1 MAQIAYVDWDG
12 LVYYDGKIKQYIS
25 DIADGCL
32 KAGGKIPF
40 AQLPRPSYDNLNY
53 VYKITDSF
61 TSTNDFDKPGFKY
74 EAGALV
80 QVEAPANSNTYR
92 YTVIYEVIHAD
103 DLEQRVASLEDG
115 AEEHTVDIGALSNS
129 IDELYAMLGA
139 EYAKKSDI
147 PSIDGLASEQ
157 YVNEAVQGALEN
169 IAFDDKQVVE
179 NTAAIQSLNESV
191 SSIED
196 GLQSIENNLDGALG
210 GIEELIDDVSQLSEQ
225 IATKADGK
233 HNHTL
238 SDISDYAPVDLSPY
252 AQKDW
257 VEEQQYLTEHQS
269 LEGYAKV
276 SDIPTNVSAFINDA
290 GYAKSSDVNEKLEN
304 KAHKSH
310 SHSDYA
316 LRTEIPKKV
325 SDLTNDSQFV
335 TEFSLQN
342 KGFLTEHQSLD
353 GYAKSIEIPTKVSQL
368 TNDSGYLTSVPDE
381 YVTAAELAAKKYLSV
396 IPSEYITSDELD
408 AKGYLTRHQSLD
420 GYAKLTDL
428 PKIPTK
434 VSAFTN
440 DAKYATVDQLST
452 SIANIKF
459 PEVDLSNYYTKDRL
473 YTKAEVDSKI
483 NAIDGFAKE
492 SDIPTKVSQLVNDK
506 GYLTSIPSEYV
517 TDEELQAKKYL
528 TAVPGEY
535 ITETELAAKGYLT
548 QHQSLAG
555 YAKVTDIPDVPSKI
569 SELQDDRGLATVD
582 FVAASIANIDFPETD
597 LSNYYTKDKVYNKL
611 EVDQELNK
619 KADVDDLPNFS
630 TFATKSEVKKKLDA
644 STYEEDRPHYALKTE
659 LFSGSYDDLTNKPS
673 IPSIDGLASESFV
686 KQQIAAAQFEGGQA
700 DVDLIEGYLSDYY
713 KKGETY
719 SRTQID
725 ARIPSL
731 DGYAKQQ
738 WVEQQQYL
746 TASSD
751 IIKGKANKSDIISD
765 TIDLNNSAGFITEN
779 EALSAVA
786 KVGYITDVS
795 GKLDVETYESDK
807 KFFALKSDIPSV
819 DRFITAEDV
828 PSYIPEEY
836 VTNDEITNLV
846 TREELEA
853 VQNTAGQNSVKLF
866 QLDSDLVD
874 INAKLDTIP
883 TKVSDLE
890 NDAGYITSTSL
901 QGYAT
906 EQFVK
911 DEIGAIDIP
920 EVNLSD
926 YYTKAEV
933 EALIPTD
940 YIKDVSNKLDVSVY
954 NADKLY
960 LATKDDLNAFE
971 NLIGYTP
978 VDDRSFAEVI
988 DDTFAKKTSIP
999 SLDGYATEEFVNTAI
1014 QGIQIGGDVDLTNY
1028 YTKTEVDGLIERI
1041 EIPTVPTN
1049 ISAFTNDAGYLT
1061 KHIDISG
1068 KLDTSVYNEE
1078 KAQFA
1083 LASAIPTS
1091 VTQLDGIDGY
1101 ATTLQ
1106 LSSKADVAHTHS
1118 IDDIE
1123 GYEAPDYSD
1132 FYNKEDTE
1140 KLVEAAVGGIKTD
1153 ADDKFALK
1161 SDLASLAERV
1171 GVIEESE
1178 VSVDLTDYYTK
1189 GEVDRLIP
1197 DTSNFITMG
1206 DVEDKGYLTE
1216 HQDISG
1222 KQDVLSF
1229 EGEYNANT
1237 NRVATKSY
1245 VDNALSSI
1253 NLADVLSTKADNV
1266 PFNKPMIV
1274 TKPIGNLEQDED
1286 LCGRTIAYILTKML
1300 GLEEQPEHGEVT
1312 VEDVKEKSIPV
1323 MQGSANSS
1331 GDITVEDSPS
1341 SYGYIEF
1348 TGGDEANAPQSA
1360 ETGTSLLYEVLDDD
1374 GAVIEQGYQIYSFAG
1389 TRGTKY
1395 RVAIAEG
1402 LTLKEVKYWDTFTS
1416 SWVDYEQT
1424 FTDTGERIEA
1434 NGYTYVVY
1442 QSTDRCNEQTFR
1454 FVIE

>member
-40 AQLPRPSYDNLNY
+40 AQLPRPSHDNLNY

-61 TSTNDFDKPGFKY
+61 TSTDDFDKPGFKY

-80 QVEAPANSNTYR
+80 QVETPANSNTYR
-92 YTVIYEVIHAD
+92 YTVIYEVIHVD
-103 DLEQRVASLEDG
+103 DLEQRVTSLEEG
-115 AEEHTVDIGALSNS
+115 VEEHTVDIGTLSTS
-129 IDELYAMLGA
+129 IDELYAMLGT

-157 YVNEAVQGALEN
+157 YVNEAVQDALEN

-252 AQKDW
+252 AKKDW

-276 SDIPTNVSAFINDA
+276 SDIPTNVSVFINDA

-310 SHSDYA
+310 SHSEYA

-353 GYAKSIEIPTKVSQL
+353 GYAKSVEIPTKVSQL

-381 YVTAAELAAKKYLSV
+381 YVTAAELAAKRYLSV

-408 AKGYLTRHQSLD
+408 ARGYLTRHQSLD
-420 GYAKLTDL
+420 GYAKLTDI
-428 PKIPTK
+428 PKIPTQ
-434 VSAFTN
+434 VSAFQN
-440 DAKYATVDQLST
+440 DSKYVTTELLES
-452 SIANIKF
+452 SIANIVF
-459 PEVDLSNYYTKDRL
+459 PT
-473 YTKAEVDSKI
+473 
-483 NAIDGFAKE
+483 
-492 SDIPTKVSQLVNDK
+492 
-506 GYLTSIPSEYV
+506 
-517 TDEELQAKKYL
+517 
-528 TAVPGEY
+528 
-535 ITETELAAKGYLT
+535 
-548 QHQSLAG
+548 
-555 YAKVTDIPDVPSKI
+555 
-569 SELQDDRGLATVD
+569 
-582 FVAASIANIDFPETD
+582 TD

-611 EVDQELNK
+611 EVDRELIK

-659 LFSGSYDDLTNKPS
+659 IFSGSYDDLTNKPS

-686 KQQIAAAQFEGGQA
+686 RQQIAAAQFEGGQA
-700 DVDLIEGYLSDYY
+700 DVDLIEEYLSDYY

-765 TIDLNNSAGFITEN
+765 TIDLTNSAGFITEN

-807 KFFALKSDIPSV
+807 KSFALKSDIPSV
-819 DRFITAEDV
+819 DRFITAKDV

-836 VTNDEITNLV
+836 VTNDEITNLA

-853 VQNTAGQNSVKLF
+853 VQTVAGQNSVKLF

-883 TKVSDLE
+883 TKTSDLV
-890 NDAGYITSTSL
+890 NDSNFLTEHQDISGKADKADTLSGYGIIDAYTR
-901 QGYAT
+901 T
-906 EQFVK
+906 EIDTKLLEIESGGKIDEETLKGFVSE
-911 DEIGAIDIP
+911 DEWNERIGA
-920 EVNLSD
+920 
-926 YYTKAEV
+926 Y
-933 EALIPTD
+933 ALKTDIPTD
-940 YIKDVSNKLDVSVY
+940 YLKEVPDEYITETELNAKGYLTEHQDLSEYALKSDIPTDYLKEIPSEYITETELESKGYLTEHQSLADYAKISDIPDTSAFITMQDVE
-954 NADKLY
+954 DKGYLTSHQSLEH
-960 LATKDDLNAFE
+960 LATKDELNILE
-971 NLIGYTP
+971 NNIGYVK

-988 DDTFAKKTSIP
+988 DETFAKKS
-999 SLDGYATEEFVNTAI
+999 DVEGFATEQFVTDE
-1014 QGIQIGGDVDLTNY
+1014 IGKITIPTKTSELTN
-1028 YTKTEVDGLIERI
+1028 D
-1041 EIPTVPTN
+1041 
-1049 ISAFTNDAGYLT
+1049 
-1061 KHIDISG
+1061 
-1068 KLDTSVYNEE
+1068 
-1078 KAQFA
+1078 
-1083 LASAIPTS
+1083 
-1091 VTQLDGIDGY
+1091 
-1101 ATTLQ
+1101 
-1106 LSSKADVAHTHS
+1106 
-1118 IDDIE
+1118 
-1123 GYEAPDYSD
+1123 
-1132 FYNKEDTE
+1132 
-1140 KLVEAAVGGIKTD
+1140 
-1153 ADDKFALK
+1153 
-1161 SDLASLAERV
+1161 
-1171 GVIEESE
+1171 
-1178 VSVDLTDYYTK
+1178 
-1189 GEVDRLIP
+1189 
-1197 DTSNFITMG
+1197 SNF
-1206 DVEDKGYLTE
+1206 LTQ

-1237 NRVATKSY
+1237 NKVATKSY
-1245 VDNALSSI
+1245 VDTALSSI

-1266 PFNKPMIV
+1266 PFNKPMLV

-1286 LCGRTIAYILTKML
+1286 LCGRTIVYILTKML

-1323 MQGSANSS
+1323 MQGGVNTSDGS
-1331 GDITVEDSPS
+1331 TKVEDTNST
-1341 SYGYIEF
+1341 F
-1348 TGGDEANAPQSA
+1348 TYLEIAAADSEKAPVAA
-1360 ETGTSLLYEVLDDD
+1360 EPGTSALYEIKNDS
-1374 GAVIEQGYQIYSFAG
+1374 GEVIEHGYQIYTIASG
-1389 TRGTKY
+1389 RGTY
-1395 RVAIAEG
+1395 WRVSIPVG
-1402 LTLKEVKYWDTFTS
+1402 LVIKEVQMYDAGQS
-1416 SWVDYEQT
+1416 MWVEYTPE
-1424 FTDTGERIEA
+1424 FTDTGERLES
-1434 NGYTYVVY
+1434 NGYDYVVY
-1442 QSTDRCNEQTFR
+1442 QSSDRANEEILR
-1454 FVIE
+1454 FILE